1 MSIDRVG
8 GRAACR
14 LFGLPSCRSFAYRM
28 LLAVAALAAAGT
40 AAAAPPAVADPDAR
54 AARVEAQMTDDERHG
69 LLSGIMALPFPGS
82 DLTLPD
88 GVPVTAGY
96 WPGVPRL
103 GVPPLLATDASLG
116 VVNPLQMR
124 AGDGA
129 TALPAGLALASTFDP
144 VLAERA
150 GAMIGREARAKG
162 FNVLLGGGINL
173 AYDPRNGRNF
183 EYLGEDPLLAG
194 TLAGAAIRGTQSQGV
209 VSTIKHFALN
219 AQETQRTTADAIM
232 DRDALR
238 EAELL
243 AFQLGIEQ
251 GRPGAVMCAYNLVNG
266 QKACGN
272 DWLLNGVLKGDWR
285 FPGWVMSD
293 WGAVESPEFLRAGLD
308 QQAGRQLDREPWFD
322 APLRERIASGAIP
335 AARRSDAVRRI
346 LRSVYAVGADRP
358 ATAEPLDAAA
368 HAQVALDVARRGIVL
383 LKNDGALPLA
393 AVRSV
398 LVIGDNADFGVL
410 SGGGSSQVTPAG
422 GAPRIVEAGG
432 DNFFQAVVSRRLY
445 MPSSPLQALRALLPE
460 ATVTFHAGYSA
471 AAAAATAARYDVAV
485 VFATRW
491 EGEGSDYASLDLPQG
506 QDELIRAV
514 AAANRRTIVVLQ
526 TGNPV
531 AMPWLE
537 QVAGVVEAWYP
548 GQEGGRAIAEVLTG
562 ATNPSGR
569 LPISFPRSLE
579 SQPRREIPGLG
590 APERTPVRVEYPE
603 GSAVGYRRYARDGLT
618 PLFAFGH
625 GLGYTRFSHS
635 APRLVAR
642 QPLTLAIT
650 VRNEGE
656 RAGEDV
662 PQLYLVGRDE
672 TRVQRL
678 VGFQRV
684 ALAPGESR
692 ELRFTPDPRLLAQ
705 FSQGGWRIDAARY
718 RFAVGHSAT
727 DLATPLE
734 LRLPARRLPP

>member
-1 MSIDRVG
+1 MTTHRI
-8 GRAACR
+8 AAG
-14 LFGLPSCRSFAYRM
+14 LAAWLVAGAPPTLAAPGLP
-28 LLAVAALAAAGT
+28 LAS
-40 AAAAPPAVADPDAR
+40 DPDAR

-144 VLAERA
+144 ALAERA

-162 FNVLLGGGINL
+162 FNILLGGGLNL

-194 TLAGAAIRGTQSQGV
+194 SLAGAAIRGTQSQGV

-219 AQETQRTTADAIM
+219 AQETQRMTADAVM

-243 AFQLGIEQ
+243 AFQIGIEQ
-251 GRPGAVMCAYNLVNG
+251 GRPGAVMCAYNLLNG
-266 QKACGN
+266 EKACGN
-272 DWLLNGVLKGDWR
+272 DWLLNGVLKRDWR

-293 WGAVESPEFLRAGLD
+293 WGAVESPDFMLAGLD

-322 APLRERIASGAIP
+322 APLRARIAAGAIP
-335 AARRSDAVRRI
+335 AARRADAVRRI

-358 ATAEPLDAAA
+358 APPAPVDAQA
-368 HAQVALDVARRGIVL
+368 HAGIALEVARRGIVL
-383 LKNDGALPLA
+383 LKNDAVLPLT

-410 SGGGSSQVTPAG
+410 SGGGSSQVTPAS

-432 DNFFQAVVSRRLY
+432 DNFFQAAVSRRLY
-445 MPSSPLQALRALLPE
+445 MPSSPLQSLRGLLPD
-460 ATVTFHAGYSA
+460 AKVTFHAGYSA
-471 AAAAATAARYDVAV
+471 TAAAATAAHYDVAV

-491 EGEGSDYASLDLPQG
+491 EGEGSDYAALDLPQG

-514 AAANRRTIVVLQ
+514 AAANRRTVVVLQ

-531 AMPWLE
+531 AMPWLD
-537 QVAGVVEAWYP
+537 QVAGVIEAWYP

-562 ATNPSGR
+562 AVNPSGR
-569 LPISFPRSLE
+569 LPITFPRALE
-579 SQPRREIPGLG
+579 SLPRREIPGLG

-603 GSAVGYRRYARDGLT
+603 GSAVGYRRYARDGLL

-642 QPLTLAIT
+642 QPLTLAVT
-650 VRNEGE
+650 VRNEGA

-662 PQLYLVGRDE
+662 PQLYLVGRE
-672 TRVQRL
+672 GARLQRL
-678 VGFQRV
+678 AGFQRV
-684 ALAPGESR
+684 ALAAGESR
-692 ELRFTPDPRLLAQ
+692 ELRF
-705 FSQGGWRIDAARY
+705 RIDARLLGQFTEGSWRVPAGRY
-718 RFAVGHSAT
+718 RFAAGHSAVE
-727 DLATPLE
+727 LGTPLE
-734 LRLPARRLPP
+734 LRLPARRLPR

>member
-1 MSIDRVG
+1 MSIEVVG
-8 GRAACR
+8 GRAARRPDALPSARAIACR
-14 LFGLPSCRSFAYRM
+14 LILGI
-28 LLAVAALAAAGT
+28 VATAAGT
-40 AAAAPPAVADPDAR
+40 APAATRPLAQDPDAR

-144 VLAERA
+144 ALAERA

-162 FNVLLGGGINL
+162 FNILLGGGINL

-194 TLAGAAIRGTQSQGV
+194 LLGGAAIRGTQSQGV

-219 AQETQRTTADAIM
+219 AQETQRMTADAVM

-243 AFQLGIEQ
+243 AFQIGIEQ

-272 DWLLNGVLKGDWR
+272 DWLLNGVLKRDWR

-293 WGAVESPEFLRAGLD
+293 WGAVESPDFLLAGLD
-308 QQAGRQLDREPWFD
+308 QQAGRQLDLEPWLD
-322 APLRERIASGAIP
+322 APLRERIARGEIP

-358 ATAEPLDAAA
+358 AAPAPIDPQA
-368 HAQVALDVARRGIVL
+368 HAEVALEVARRGIVL
-383 LKNDGALPLA
+383 LKNDGLLPLGKA
-393 AVRSV
+393 RSV

-422 GAPRIVEAGG
+422 AAPRIVEAGG

-460 ATVTFHAGYSA
+460 AKVTFHAGYSA

-514 AAANRRTIVVLQ
+514 AAANRRTVVVLQ

-531 AMPWLE
+531 AMPWLD
-537 QVAGVVEAWYP
+537 QVAGVIEAWYP

-579 SQPRREIPGLG
+579 SQPRRDIPGLG

-603 GSAVGYRRYARDGLT
+603 GSAVGYRRLARDGVA

-625 GLGYTRFSHS
+625 GLGYTRFSHT
-635 APRLVAR
+635 APRLVSR

-650 VRNEGE
+650 VRNDGE

-662 PQLYLVGRDE
+662 PQLYLVGRDAA
-672 TRVQRL
+672 RVQRL
-678 VGFQRV
+678 VGFQRI

-692 ELRFTPDPRLLAQ
+692 EVRFSPDPRLLGDFVQ
-705 FSQGGWRIDAARY
+705 DGWRIDAARY
-718 RFAVGHSAT
+718 RFAAGHSAI
-727 DLATPLE
+727 DLGAPLE
-734 LRLPARRLPP
+734 LRLPASRLPP